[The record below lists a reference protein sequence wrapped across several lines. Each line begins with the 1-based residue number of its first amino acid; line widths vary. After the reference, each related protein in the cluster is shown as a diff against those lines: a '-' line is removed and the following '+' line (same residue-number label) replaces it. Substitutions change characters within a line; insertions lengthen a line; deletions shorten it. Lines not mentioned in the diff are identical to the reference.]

1 MWDLEHIYSYSGPYV
16 LLSTKTLWGISQ
28 FLDNLLFIVF
38 HYYGY
43 IWWCLVLY
51 SIIYM
56 LLGVFFF
63 NVQVAG
69 SVHAITAVGPT
80 VHCLVIDDIG
90 YQIVPAKRFSLFN
103 LSYGV

>member
-1 MWDLEHIYSYSGPYV
+1 MV
-16 LLSTKTLWGISQ
+16 
-28 FLDNLLFIVF
+28 
-38 HYYGY
+38 
-43 IWWCLVLY
+43 Y
-51 SIIYM
+51 SIVYM
-56 LLGVFFF
+56 LLGFFFF

-80 VHCLVIDDIG
+80 MHCLVIDDIG